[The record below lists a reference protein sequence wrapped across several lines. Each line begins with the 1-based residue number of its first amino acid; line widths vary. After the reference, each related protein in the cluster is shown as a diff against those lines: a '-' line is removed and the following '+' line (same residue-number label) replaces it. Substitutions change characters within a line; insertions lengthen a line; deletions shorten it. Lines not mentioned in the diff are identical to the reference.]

1 MSAFLEGS
9 QIYLRGISSQ
19 DASEHYLGW
28 LHDAE
33 TTKGLA
39 SGRFPTTIDQ
49 LREYILNV
57 VNNPNAVMFAICD
70 AVTGNHLG
78 NIKIDQFDWVSST
91 CELGLLIGDKKS
103 WGKGVGTEACQLS
116 ISYAFE
122 KLNMRKVSLT
132 VYANNP
138 NAIALY
144 EKIGFKHEGRLKDH
158 VYEGGTFHD
167 KLWMSIFN
175 PKSV

>member
-1 MSAFLEGS
+1 MSQVE
-9 QIYLRGISSQ
+9 
-19 DASEHYLGW
+19 AS
-28 LHDAE
+28 
-33 TTKGLA
+33 
-39 SGRFPTTIDQ
+39 
-49 LREYILNV
+49 
-57 VNNPNAVMFAICD
+57 CD
-70 AVTGNHLG
+70 AGPMIARQALTIQRLYPRQCLQTIGAACEAPKICEYGWQCHPRPRRGPGRLR
-78 NIKIDQFDWVSST
+78 KIDQFDWVSST